1 MQSIKDISKK
11 TLRPDAVEWIGQ
23 LHQLLVLKDYG
34 KGSIRNYCGEMTLL
48 FKYYND
54 KPVAYINQA
63 DIEQYMIYIK
73 EVHKVGR
80 AKCRSVAQSC
90 SFFYKRVMP
99 SAFIVPSN
107 LYPRKQFKLPNIMSQ
122 EEVKHLLNCGL
133 SLKEYCVIGLL
144 YGCGMRISEVGNLEI
159 SHIER
164 DNQRIKIVQAK
175 GAKDRYTLLP
185 NDLLHYLRSYY
196 VSAGKPPQWL
206 FTSIQTKRA
215 MHPRSLQLVVN
226 SAMAKAGYKDKPYTA
241 HTLRHSF
248 ATHMLDNG
256 NNLHVIK
263 TLLGHS
269 KIETTMV
276 YLHLQKH
283 TQMGIVSPLDV
294 LKPKDE
300 PSSNS

>member
-11 TLRPDAVEWIGQ
+11 TLRPDAVEWIGK
-23 LHQLLVLKDYG
+23 LHQLMVLKDYG
-34 KGSIRNYCGEMTLL
+34 KGSLKNYCGEMTLL

-54 KPVAYINQA
+54 RPVSSITQA
-63 DIEQYMIYIK
+63 DIEQYMLYIK

-80 AKCRSVAQSC
+80 AKCKSVAQAC
-90 SFFYKRVMP
+90 SFFYKRVLP
-99 SAFIVPSN
+99 SPFIVPSN
-107 LYPRKQFKLPNIMSQ
+107 LYPRKQFLLPNIMS
-122 EEVKHLLNCGL
+122 EDEVTRLLNCGL
-133 SLKEYCVIGLL
+133 TLKEYCVIGLL
-144 YGCGMRISEVGNLEI
+144 YGCGMRISEVGALEI

-164 DNQRIKIVQAK
+164 DNQRIKISQSK

-185 NDLLHYLRSYY
+185 KDLLPKLRAYY
-196 VSAGKPPQWL
+196 VASGKPPRWL

-215 MHPRSLQLVVN
+215 MHSRSLQTIVN
-226 SAMAKAGYKDKPYTA
+226 SAMAKAGFKDKSFTA

-256 NNLHVIK
+256 VNLHVIK

-269 KIETTMV
+269 KLETTMV

-294 LKPKDE
+294 LKPQDE
-300 PSSNS
+300 SSADS